1 MRLFYDTRMQL
12 VALVLTLWCCAGCA
26 TPLVRSAST
35 ASSVAES
42 DADRTSSDAAPA
54 TSAEPQPAPEKLEPL
69 VLPQKAQ
76 KRAASPQKLYTLQMT
91 DADVREVLLA
101 FAEQS
106 GLDIMIDP
114 RVEGTIT
121 IDVKQATLERILSTI
136 VEFANLEYVR
146 EGNLVTITVP
156 KLQTRIFR
164 LNYVTSAR
172 QGRGS
177 ISGSVGGSRSST
189 QTAAGATESWQTG
202 SGGYNEVTSK
212 NSFDI
217 WEEINAGLA
226 ALKSPDGRI
235 TIHRSSN
242 TIVVD
247 DYPRSLKKMAEFIAS
262 IEQEAQRQVV
272 IEANIIEVLLDK
284 KNESGI
290 NWDFIQ
296 TLPQMKNFVW
306 GLAGRGISDWTGYP
320 GKTDSG
326 DSSDSSGTA
335 DTQAIPGKIR
345 TIRPF
350 SGVFTLGMPGQQ
362 IVLTDIMKALS
373 TQGETRLLSSPR
385 ISTLNNQPAII
396 KIAQEDVYFETTRS
410 TTYGETN
417 TETRANF
424 LTVGIVMSVVPQI
437 SPDGIITMTIHPS
450 ITEKA
455 GEKKS
460 PTGDTV
466 PVVNVRE
473 TETVARTPNNQTV
486 LIGGLIQDKIYDD
499 TTGLPVLM
507 HIPYLG
513 KLFRFDKKET
523 KRTELV
529 IMLTPRIITEQDME
543 QLADSAKQKLEQ
555 LRLKK

>member
-1 MRLFYDTRMQL
+1 MYKSGYRTVVLIK
-12 VALVLTLWCCAGCA
+12 ALVYLLCLTGCAGLQLRPEPTIPQEPSPA
-26 TPLVRSAST
+26 KQPENRQAEELSAPVPS
-35 ASSVAES
+35 
-42 DADRTSSDAAPA
+42 R
-54 TSAEPQPAPEKLEPL
+54 EKLQPL
-69 VLPQKAQ
+69 VLPQKAEE
-76 KRAASPQKLYTLQMT
+76 RSGSRQKLYTLQMT

-101 FAEQS
+101 FADQA

-121 IDVKQATLERILSTI
+121 IDAKQVTFERLLDTI
-136 VEFANLEYVR
+136 VEFANLDYVR
-146 EGNLVTITVP
+146 EGNLLKVTVP
-156 KLQTRIFR
+156 KLETRIFR
-164 LNYVTSAR
+164 LNYITSAR
-172 QGRGS
+172 QAKGS
-177 ISGSVGGSRSST
+177 ISGSVGGSRSAS
-189 QTAAGATESWQTG
+189 QAQAGAAESRQTG

-217 WEEINAGLA
+217 WEEISAGLA
-226 ALKSPDGRI
+226 ALKSPEGRI
-235 TIHRSSN
+235 TIHRSASS
-242 TIVVD
+242 IVVD
-247 DYPRSLKKMAEFIAS
+247 DYPRNLKKMADFIDS
-262 IEQEAQRQVV
+262 VQETVQRQVV

-284 KNESGI
+284 RNESGI

-306 GLAGRGISDWTGYP
+306 GLAGRGASDWTGYP

-326 DSSDSSGTA
+326 STSDTGGSD
-335 DTQAIPGKIR
+335 DTQAIPGKTK

-350 SGVFTLGMPGQQ
+350 SGVFTLGTQGQP
-362 IVLTDIMKALS
+362 IILTDIMKALS

-455 GEKKS
+455 GEKRS
-460 PTGDTV
+460 PSGDTV
-466 PVVNVRE
+466 PVINVRE

-499 TTGLPVLM
+499 ATGLPLLM
-507 HIPYLG
+507 DIPYLG
-513 KLFRFDKKET
+513 KLFRYDTKET
-523 KRTELV
+523 RRTELV
-529 IMLTPRIITEQDME
+529 IMLTPRIVTEQEMK
-543 QLADSAKQKLEQ
+543 QLAEYGEEKLDHLQ
-555 LRLKK
+555 MKRH

>member
-507 HIPYLG
+507 HIPYFG